1 MAEAHQLH
9 FKLDRCRSPP
19 RRVLS
24 RCPRIGRSPRS
35 LKAATEALG
44 RANDNSGSAAAAAA
58 AAVPV
63 KIMLTKKQ
71 LRQLV
76 AALNQEPAAVGSMP
90 AKVELLLDV
99 LQRRQ
104 HPKRTEVV
112 QPRCGGWR
120 PVLQSIPEEAVQD

>member
-9 FKLDRCRSPP
+9 FKLDHCRSPP

-44 RANDNSGSAAAAAA
+44 RANDNAGSAAAAG
-58 AAVPV
+58 VPV

-76 AALNQEPAAVGSMP
+76 AALNQEPAAVASMP
-90 AKVELLLDV
+90 ANVELLLDV
-99 LQRRQ
+99 LRRRQ
-104 HPKRTEVV
+104 HAKRTEEI